1 MWKNMYDFDLNLIL
15 GIVSGLLSGFAV
27 SYSFLIESQYRT
39 NFEFV
44 RKVFDPI
51 YSISAC
57 YMCYLHF
64 SATNE
69 ENTNTK
75 EKNTNASSNTT
86 KTFEIIDELNYQ
98 WNQLTL
104 YFVNFEP
111 YQYSLNLKDI
121 LIEIN
126 DIISDGKYISRN
138 TTKDYNEIFERFQTC
153 IAQFEICQK
162 NYKKDVLKLI
172 YTSKPI
178 RIFCYIC
185 VFMIVI
191 LFISA

>member
-1 MWKNMYDFDLNLIL
+1 MWKNMYNFDLNLIL
-15 GIVSGLLSGFAV
+15 GIVSGILSGFAV

-44 RKVFDPI
+44 KKVFDPI

-64 SATNE
+64 SATNVE
-69 ENTNTK
+69 
-75 EKNTNASSNTT
+75 NTNASNNTT
-86 KTFEIIDELNYQ
+86 KTFEMIDELNYQ

-126 DIISDGKYISRN
+126 DIISDGKYMSRN
-138 TTKDYNEIFERFQTC
+138 TTKDYKEIFERFQTC
-153 IAQFEICQK
+153 ITQFEICQK

-178 RIFCYIC
+178 CIFCYIC
-185 VFMIVI
+185 AFMIVI